1 MHANA
6 PRIGFLFFSMFS
18 KVISARHYP
27 DAFAALR
34 RGTTRCLT
42 LSAKLFQEGDRVA
55 INSDDGSILRGTV
68 REVRGGGWYS
78 IQILGNGY
86 AGSDATTQTKKFR
99 GSQLQIS
106 TLPEVL
112 PEGQVVPVV
121 ASGLDDN
128 AAETYAILPPP
139 TIYDLDQAVL
149 SEDPVLQPHDSLYLK
164 QVAHHLSFKKWV
176 VFTDLHCSPSSLDTC
191 LAVLDYVHQMA
202 VERNAGILFLGDWWH
217 HRGTIRVDILNSVL
231 SSLKSWTQP
240 MVMIPGNHDQVTL
253 GGQNHG
259 LTPLQN
265 AYRCP
270 DNQIPGPLIFS
281 HPTMFGHALFI
292 PHLRDNAVMESVL
305 QSPDSQHATAIF
317 CHADVMGAKMNDL
330 IVSQG
335 GVLPQ
340 YFPPRIPIY
349 SGHFHK
355 PHVVSTTKSEKNVDI
370 EYIGSPYETSL
381 AEAHQ
386 DKHILVLDSSQ
397 GWKTME
403 TLPVNLGRKHFKAE
417 SVQELLTNV
426 SNVQA
431 GDRVVVTVSSEELQ
445 DLRRR
450 HQESGLGES
459 EFDATVARLRKA
471 GAAVEIREVKAIP
484 SRAIGPGVFDE
495 DKRQL
500 EELTPAVTLASY
512 FDEEVSRSSMTNV
525 TARELLKAGM
535 QLLEEIEASDESS
548 SSNVLTDIKLCSV
561 SLEGFGPF
569 KDRVTYPLLDRG
581 LVLLRGTNKDGGSDS
596 NGTGKSSLA
605 MAALWGLTGSID
617 PRLVSDAK
625 VADVVTDGCKTTKV
639 VIQGMLNGE
648 NFRITRT
655 KAASKTGL
663 VFVLGEK
670 DLTTQSS
677 RETQELIEE
686 TLGVNL
692 QVLSRTVFH
701 GQHLVNGL
709 LEATDSKFKD
719 DLAFIVP
726 VDLWQR
732 ATSLARAKARDA
744 AKAVTELSGMTK
756 LREQD
761 LTALHLLRHEA
772 LKKKE
777 VLRLAFE
784 AKRQS
789 AQEQLDRLARS
800 SVQYDIAS
808 IEMEIA
814 SLNAEITSRTK
825 EIQECKQHRDEEL
838 EWLATAFDIQSQ
850 RTLEAR
856 SVFQQAQR
864 DLDVASLKYQIA
876 KGSLKRIEEKWQI
889 DLSSGSMPV
898 LQIQKCPT
906 CFQSISEGDGG
917 HLHDEIGKVAEDEVE
932 IALVEVNNAK
942 KVKDKATKAL
952 SEARFILESYE
963 SGLDKARDDV
973 VRVKTEFNTK
983 IANLEASLEDARAQH
998 SKYSGQISDA
1008 LSYMKSNAECQGIK
1022 TALEAEEW
1030 SLRSAE
1036 ERVNQ
1041 LQQDCSRLEEN
1052 LLGMMSQA
1060 DSQRS
1065 VASTLS
1071 SLSDV
1076 FGMKGIQNYIQQNAI
1091 EALQLISQA
1100 YLDELSDGSLRL
1112 SLCLDAGD
1120 RIDRRAFVRLPDGD
1134 FAERPLSSLSGGQW
1148 RRCSLALTF
1157 GFLDLISRR
1166 GRLRPSL
1173 LVMDEP
1179 LTHLD
1184 RSGRGRVGSLLRKVL
1199 VRGEGIGGL
1208 GSSGICAGTIIM
1220 ILQDLA
1226 AEELEEAFD
1235 HIDEVV
1241 KYDGFSSVS
1250 IDERSA

>member
-1 MHANA
+1 
-6 PRIGFLFFSMFS
+6 
-18 KVISARHYP
+18 
-27 DAFAALR
+27 
-34 RGTTRCLT
+34 
-42 LSAKLFQEGDRVA
+42 
-55 INSDDGSILRGTV
+55 
-68 REVRGGGWYS
+68 
-78 IQILGNGY
+78 
-86 AGSDATTQTKKFR
+86 
-99 GSQLQIS
+99 
-106 TLPEVL
+106 
-112 PEGQVVPVV
+112 
-121 ASGLDDN
+121 
-128 AAETYAILPPP
+128 
-139 TIYDLDQAVL
+139 
-149 SEDPVLQPHDSLYLK
+149 
-164 QVAHHLSFKKWV
+164 
-176 VFTDLHCSPSSLDTC
+176 
-191 LAVLDYVHQMA
+191 
-202 VERNAGILFLGDWWH
+202 
-217 HRGTIRVDILNSVL
+217 
-231 SSLKSWTQP
+231 
-240 MVMIPGNHDQVTL
+240 
-253 GGQNHG
+253 
-259 LTPLQN
+259 
-265 AYRCP
+265 
-270 DNQIPGPLIFS
+270 
-281 HPTMFGHALFI
+281 
-292 PHLRDNAVMESVL
+292 
-305 QSPDSQHATAIF
+305 
-317 CHADVMGAKMNDL
+317 
-330 IVSQG
+330 
-335 GVLPQ
+335 
-340 YFPPRIPIY
+340 
-349 SGHFHK
+349 
-355 PHVVSTTKSEKNVDI
+355 
-370 EYIGSPYETSL
+370 
-381 AEAHQ
+381 
-386 DKHILVLDSSQ
+386 
-397 GWKTME
+397 ME
-403 TLPVNLGRKHFKAE
+403 TLSVNFGRKHFRADSIE
-417 SVQELLTNV
+417 DLLIKE

-431 GDRVVVTVSSEELQ
+431 GDRVVVTVSSTDLQ

-450 HQESGLGES
+450 HQDSGLLGES
-459 EFDATVARLRKA
+459 EFDAAIARLRKA

-484 SRAIGPGVFDE
+484 SRAIGAGAFDQ

-512 FDEEVSRSSMTNV
+512 FEEEVNRSSMTNA
-525 TARELLKAGM
+525 TASELLKAGM
-535 QLLEEIEASDESS
+535 ELLEEMEASNETPTSS
-548 SSNVLTDIKLCSV
+548 MLTDIKLCSV

-648 NFRITRT
+648 DFRITRT
-655 KAASKTGL
+655 KTASKTGL
-663 VFVLGEK
+663 VFVLGDK

-686 TLGVNL
+686 TLGVSL

-709 LEATDSKFKD
+709 LEATDLKFKD

-732 ATSLARAKARDA
+732 AATLARAKARDA
-744 AKAVTELSGMTK
+744 TKVVTELGGMTK
-756 LREQD
+756 LREHD
-761 LTALHLLRHEA
+761 LAALQVQRDEA
-772 LKKKE
+772 LERKE
-777 VLRLAFE
+777 ILRLALE
-784 AKRQS
+784 EKRKS
-789 AQEQLDRLARS
+789 AQEQVDRLVRA

-814 SLNAEITSRTK
+814 SLNSKITSLTK
-825 EIQECKQHRDEEL
+825 EVQECKQHRDEEL
-838 EWLATAFDIQSQ
+838 ECLTSVFDILSQ
-850 RTLEAR
+850 RAVEAR
-856 SVFQQAQR
+856 TLVQKAQR
-864 DLDVASLKYQIA
+864 DLDVTSIKLEIA
-876 KGSLKRIEEKWQI
+876 KGSLKSIEEKWQI
-889 DLSSGSMPV
+889 DLSSESLPV

-906 CFQSISEGDGG
+906 CFQSISECDGDQVHG
-917 HLHDEIGKVAEDEVE
+917 EIRKVFQDEVD
-932 IALVEVNNAK
+932 IALVELSSAK
-942 KVKDKATKAL
+942 EANESATNAL
-952 SEARFILESYE
+952 SEARSILEVYE
-963 SGLDKARDDV
+963 SSLDKARNDV
-973 VRVKTEFNTK
+973 VYAKTEFNTK
-983 IANLEASLEDARAQH
+983 IANVEASLEDARAQH
-998 SKYSGQISDA
+998 SHYSVQISDA
-1008 LSYMKSNAECQGIK
+1008 FSNMKSNVECQGIK
-1022 TALEAEEW
+1022 AALEAEEW

-1060 DSQRS
+1060 ETQRS

-1071 SLSDV
+1071 SLSDA
-1076 FGMKGIQNYIQQNAI
+1076 FGMKGIQNYVQQNAI

-1173 LVMDEP
+1173 LVLDEP

-1184 RSGRGRVGSLLRKVL
+1184 RSGRSLVGSLLRKL
-1199 VRGEGIGGL
+1199 LGGGEDIGGL